1 MRLDR
6 LQERLGDGITLEWKA
21 FLLRPEPEAR
31 TLDQFR
37 RYTESWRRPAAME
50 PACGF
55 HVWSGDAAPPT
66 SSVGPAVAA
75 RVARQLG
82 TDAAARYERAVF
94 QAYFVENRTVSDRR
108 VLVEIA
114 ADIGLD
120 PAGFDAA
127 LTDHGQDAQA
137 AVFAE
142 YHEAI
147 ELGIYAV
154 PAVVIDGRRLVQGA
168 VEVDDYV
175 RVIDALRTQS

>member
-1 MRLDR
+1 VRLDR
-6 LQERLGDGITLEWKA
+6 LQDRLGDGITIEWKA

-31 TLDQFR
+31 TLEQFR
-37 RYTESWRRPAAME
+37 RYTESWKRPAAME

-55 HVWSGDAAPPT
+55 HVWTGDASPPA

-75 RVARQLG
+75 RVARELG
-82 TDAAARYERAVF
+82 TDLADRYERALF

-108 VLVEIA
+108 VLVDVA
-114 ADIGLD
+114 AGIGLD
-120 PAGFDAA
+120 PAAFDAA
-127 LTDHGQDAQA
+127 LTEQGQAAQA

-168 VEVDDYV
+168 VDVDDYV
-175 RVIDALRTQS
+175 RVIDGLRSES